1 MSPASRAEAPS
12 GDGSAAEVGEDP
24 TTATQ
29 ANLDP
34 LPSVIVERQHDVAA
48 RGVRLRVTEWHKE
61 ETNAESTRTVL
72 ALPGLLAPRTALEP
86 MARLLA
92 EHFRVVAVDLP
103 GFGDSEKPPPS
114 KYPYTL
120 SAFCEGLADLFGAL
134 SLPRAHLLGHGF
146 GGTVA
151 LHFAAEHPELIDRLC
166 LVAPMGDLAERP
178 VRQALLLPVVGGLVF
193 RQLAGRAL
201 FRAVY
206 RSWVN
211 GRASGPALDEYYE
224 SMTPPAARAALLAT
238 LRNGSGAQ
246 TLIADC
252 RRVRA
257 QTLFVWGANDRVFPI
272 TEGRAIS
279 REMPHAGFEV
289 LPLGHAP
296 HEEAPERV
304 ASIVERFFAGR
315 RAGFA

>member
-1 MSPASRAEAPS
+1 VASPNPYAPLLDVIPVERREATVL
-12 GDGSAAEVGEDP
+12 GG
-24 TTATQ
+24 TTAYWVYGPHDADTT
-29 ANLDP
+29 
-34 LPSVIVERQHDVAA
+34 VIAVHGF
-48 RGVRLRVTEWHKE
+48 RGEHH
-61 ETNAESTRTVL
+61 
-72 ALPGLLAPRTALEP
+72 GLEP
-86 MARLLA
+86 
-92 EHFRVVAVDLP
+92 VVAHLPDVRIISPDLP

-120 SAFCEGLADLFGAL
+120 AAFCEGLADLFGAL

-178 VRQALLLPVVGGLVF
+178 LRQALLLPMVGGLVF
-193 RQLAGRAL
+193 RQLAGRTL

-211 GRASGPALDEYYE
+211 PKAPGPALDEYYE

-257 QTLFVWGANDRVFPI
+257 QSLFIWGANDRVFPI

-296 HEEAPERV
+296 HEEAPEQV
-304 ASIVERFFAGR
+304 AAIVERFFAGR